1 MAVNSPVDHAHRLP
15 RPRTP
20 LIGRE
25 RETQDVVDL
34 VRRADVSL
42 VTLTGPGGVGKTR
55 LALQIADGVRDAFA
69 NGVIF
74 VPLAAIRDPDL
85 VLPAIARAVGAREA
99 GSVPLIE
106 LVHAAIDE
114 REMVLLLDNVEHVL
128 TAAPMV
134 ADLLAGCSRLSVLTT
149 SRERLQLSGE
159 HEYPVAPLRMP
170 EAEDSPSL
178 GDIAASEA
186 ARLFVA
192 CAQSVKPDFALTAD
206 TAPMV
211 VDICRRLDGLPLAI
225 ELAAARIK
233 VLPPTS
239 LHARLA
245 HTLPLLTGGAR
256 DLPVHQRTMRS
267 TIAWSYEL
275 LSPAEQRFL
284 RHLAVFVGGFTLGAF
299 EAVCEPLGTPE
310 LTALDAL
317 ASLVDKSLVR
327 VVELPDGTGRYL
339 MLETVREFAEEELAS
354 SGDETT
360 ARLRHAQWCLSIV
373 GDAPS
378 PLRQVTHP
386 VELIRLEAEHANF
399 RTALSWLDA
408 SEDTAALLHLVTSLA
423 YFWYLAGHEREGL
436 DWHQRALARASDDTT
451 PHYIDAL
458 IGAGHLAQT
467 LNDSTARSYLDR
479 GYVLA
484 QEARDVIRQ
493 AHAGL
498 LRGILA
504 EDNGDYDEAEVL
516 LVSGRELAGQAGLE
530 WAQVCARYHLG
541 IVAYGR
547 GTLNYARTTLE
558 AARTQAEAIDDLLI
572 PTWSVA
578 FLALVAH
585 EEGDVDRTASY
596 LRQAQ
601 QFQRTTGLRSG
612 DSFHLGAAAV
622 LAGALGEWESAVRLL
637 GAAAVEN
644 HDVPFAFPE
653 RTAFERTDAAARQH
667 LGAAVYTAAWESGH
681 QRRRGD
687 ITAEVDRLLTIVE
700 QAGTPS
706 SVGREPS
713 LLTPREQEVLR
724 FLIAGKSNR
733 EIAEALFISP
743 RTATTHV
750 TNILSKFGVET
761 RAAAVTYAFQ
771 HNLV

>member
-233 VLPPTS
+233 VLQPTS

-547 GTLNYARTTLE
+547 GDRQRARVMLE
-558 AARTQAEAIDDLLI
+558 EAREMAQAIGDMLI
-572 PTWSVA
+572 PTWSVPY
-578 FLALVAH
+578 LALIACAD
-585 EEGDVDRTASY
+585 GDLPRAAGT
-596 LRQAQ
+596 LRLAQ
-601 QFQRTTGLRSG
+601 LVGVSG
-612 DSFHLGAAAV
+612 DSNLLGVAAV
-622 LAGALGEWESAVRLL
+622 IAGALSEWETAARLL

-653 RTAFERTDAAARQH
+653 RIAFERTDASARQH
-667 LGAAVYTAAWESGH
+667 LGAAVYEAARESGRH
-681 QRRRGD
+681 RWRGD

-700 QAGTPS
+700 QAGLPRAA
-706 SVGREPS
+706 GREPS

-724 FLIAGKSNR
+724 LLVAGRSNR
-733 EIAEALFISP
+733 EIAEALFISH

-750 TNILSKFGVET
+750 TNILGKFGVET

-771 HNLV
+771 HHLV